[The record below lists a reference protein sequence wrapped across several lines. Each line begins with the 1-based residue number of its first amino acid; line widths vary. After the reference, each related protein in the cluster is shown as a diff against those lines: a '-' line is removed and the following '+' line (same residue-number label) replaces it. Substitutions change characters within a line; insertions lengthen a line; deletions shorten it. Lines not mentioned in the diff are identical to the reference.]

1 MKLSSRIQN
10 DLGSQLMNNSLSVP
24 LTMDGL
30 SQHYGVSYTP
40 IRQALDGLIED
51 GLIRKK
57 ENGRLEPLKPNKQK
71 SIEFGKALKKFGLDP
86 DMPDY
91 EFKGLVKIEGIDEA
105 IESLQ
110 ELSNHL
116 MILPKQAS
124 VGFGP
129 INTPTNTGN
138 NSPTVIADNSVNTS
152 SNRTISPTVNVSSP
166 LITHF
171 ASGGPGS

>member
-1 MKLSSRIQN
+1 IFSDEEGDNIFQKTADNLAPIQG
-10 DLGSQLMNNSLSVP
+10 LGTEFLNAVTGIDN
-24 LTMDGL
+24 LTSGL
-30 SQHYGVSYTP
+30 
-40 IRQALDGLIED
+40 
-51 GLIRKK
+51 
-57 ENGRLEPLKPNKQK
+57 K
-71 SIEFGKALKKFGLDP
+71 SINFSDKEMDNISSSVDFLLGTSLKIGNAANVITEGGNFSDVNKALKKFGLDP

-152 SNRTISPTVNVSSP
+152 SNRTI
-166 LITHF
+166 
-171 ASGGPGS
+171 